1 MHYQIPPL
9 NGLRAFEAA
18 GRHMSFKEAA
28 RELFVTPGAVS
39 QQIKVLEGHLGT
51 SLFRRGNRTIEMT
64 AAGRALLPVLRE
76 AFQNISD
83 AIERLSGQGAARPLT
98 ASVLPSF
105 AIKWLVPRL
114 GRFRERHPEFDVRIS
129 TATQLVDFAREEI
142 DLEIR
147 NGDGRWPGLD
157 AVLLMEEEV
166 FPVCSPVLVAGA
178 HPLRQPAD
186 LAHHELL
193 HVNGYFEDWTMWF
206 RAAGIGGLDARRGDL
221 FDQSIMA
228 IQAAI
233 SGLGVALGRTPL
245 VANELG
251 TGRLVAPF
259 DIVLPGEDSY
269 WITYPRSTP
278 EHAGLV
284 AFRDWLLEEVAGAEE
299 EGQRVE
305 TPAA

>member
-1 MHYQIPPL
+1 MSRRIPPL
-9 NGLRAFEAA
+9 TWLRAFEAA
-18 GRHMSFKEAA
+18 ARHLSITRAA
-28 RELFVTPGAVS
+28 EELNVSPAAVS
-39 QQIKVLEGHLGT
+39 QHVRALEAKLDLT
-51 SLFRRGNRTIEMT
+51 LFRRAHNRMY
-64 AAGRALLPVLRE
+64 LP
-76 AFQNISD
+76 D
-83 AIERLSGQGAARPLT
+83 CGQAYRIRLT
-98 ASVLPSF
+98 AGFDLLALGTKELHDHAQREVLTIRVPSSF
-105 AIKWLVPRL
+105 SILWLAPKLDRFHALYPSIDIRL
-114 GRFRERHPEFDVRIS
+114 
-129 TATQLVDFAREEI
+129 TALDRPVDFAREEI